1 MELFMQ
7 KKSRVGNAEEQNH
20 CVAGEF
26 LILGMNDVTESV
38 RNKILAAYAILPL
51 EVSAWLEYE
60 TDFSESHVNSMI
72 GLLLDS
78 AECDSCKN

>member
-1 MELFMQ
+1 MQ

-26 LILGMNDVTESV
+26 SILGLNLVAEPV
-38 RNKILAAYAILPL
+38 RNKILAAYAVLPY

-72 GLLLDS
+72 GLLL
-78 AECDSCKN
+78 AAGECDSCKN